1 MRLED
6 GGAPVTRLIWWTLV
20 ACAAAAMASKG
31 IPGDHTD
38 TCSQPDPPAHC
49 RWSANGMGDGR

>member
-1 MRLED
+1 M
-6 GGAPVTRLIWWTLV
+6 TRLIFWALV

-38 TCSQPDPPAHC
+38 PCTTTNPPAHC
-49 RWSANGMGDGR
+49 RWATNHMGDR